1 MFDGLETRSCE
12 DIKGTV
18 ATETDPKSFGTF
30 EKQVPDPK
38 LPIVNT
44 LLLSETHKIF
54 TTPVKR

>member
-1 MFDGLETRSCE
+1 ME
-12 DIKGTV
+12 IV

-38 LPIVNT
+38 LPTVNT